1 MHDERSIIEA
11 RFRREF
17 FTRIRPAVHGRA
29 VPFSVTAYEVPGE
42 PVPHAAIIGA
52 PFTALAPGAAWGRP
66 WGTTWFRFEAT
77 VPDDW
82 PSDHLE
88 AVIDLGFSG
97 SGPGF
102 QCEGL
107 VYEHGEPRR
116 GIPCDGR
123 QIPRAGTPP
132 FAADFPR
139 FVSFSL

>member
-1 MHDERSIIEA
+1 MSVS
-11 RFRREF
+11 
-17 FTRIRPAVHGRA
+17 PAL
-29 VPFSVTAYEVPGE
+29 P
-42 PVPHAAIIGA
+42 
-52 PFTALAPGAAWGRP
+52 
-66 WGTTWFRFEAT
+66 WFRFEAT

-116 GIPCDGR
+116 GQGARKRDGR
-123 QIPRAGTPP
+123 RTQQALHGRKRIGHKRGEINPLNEQLHAAGL
-132 FAADFPR
+132 DF
-139 FVSFSL
+139 